1 MANKESKNV
10 KRFIENISEDV
21 ATKAYEGGGGGTT
34 VIANPELSGDEP
46 DLTGLEVDGNKF
58 KVPQGGGGSEYVDH
72 ITLAYGTTE
81 LTEEQIGFLL
91 QNPYAYI
98 VYVDTPFYP
107 NKFNGAALGYVTQ
120 VNSHNNGASLYIE
133 SMVIST
139 RNGAIT
145 IQKWT
150 LATNVTPTN

>member
-1 MANKESKNV
+1 MANRDFKNV
-10 KRFIENISEDV
+10 KRMISNISED
-21 ATKAYEGGGGGTT
+21 TYE
-34 VIANPELSGDEP
+34 AAES
-46 DLTGLEVDGNKF
+46 
-58 KVPQGGGGSEYVDH
+58 GGGGSEYVDH